1 MSLAAALVLLPW
13 GSAVLLALLPRPAL
27 AARGNVLAAGLGFCI
42 AALLVFGPDLAP
54 GILHLD
60 ALNRPLL
67 LLGGFI
73 GATAAVFSLGVVHA
87 EAFPPAASRA
97 YHAAFQ
103 IFLGANHLALLS
115 ENLGVMWVAIE
126 IATLS
131 SVLMVAVHRTP
142 AAIEAAWKFF
152 VLAGVGIA
160 LALFGTIVL
169 AMAAHPLLADP
180 EAALSI
186 RALRA
191 VAARSD
197 AGLLTLAMVL
207 LLVGYG
213 TKAGLAPLHSW
224 LPDADAEG
232 PTAISAVLS
241 GLLLNAAL
249 HAILR
254 VGGII
259 SLNAVAIPMQPFLM
273 GLGVT
278 SLLLASLAL
287 WRRRDARRLFAW
299 SSIEHIGIAAICF
312 SIPGGAAAGLLH
324 MIGHSLLKSAVFFA
338 VGRAVLLKGSQKMAD
353 ISGLVTSHPALGWGL
368 LLGIAGLSGMP
379 PFPLF
384 VSELRLLLLAGG
396 VMPWLLVPL
405 CVGLL
410 TAGIA
415 LVTAMQRLCLGP
427 ATPDVAPPEAPA
439 LAGAWTVLGPLW
451 LHLVVAAVLGFGMPG
466 PMGAV
471 LAAAAGVIG
480 R

>member
-13 GSAVLLALLPRPAL
+13 AAAVVLALLRRADWS
-27 AARGNVLAAGLGFCI
+27 ARGNVVAAVAGLVI
-42 AALLVFGPDLAP
+42 AALLVFGPAPAP
-54 GILHLD
+54 GLLHLD

-67 LLGGFI
+67 LLGAFI
-73 GATAAVFSLGVVHA
+73 GVTAAVFSLGVVHA
-87 EAFPPAASRA
+87 EAFPPAVGRA

-103 IFLGANHLALLS
+103 IFLGANHLALLA

-169 AMAAHPLLADP
+169 AMAGQPLLTDP
-180 EAALSI
+180 DAALSLA
-186 RALRA
+186 ALRA
-191 VAARSD
+191 IAPQAD
-197 AGLLTLAMVL
+197 PGLLTLAMVL

-213 TKAGLAPLHSW
+213 TKAGLVPLHSW

-259 SLNAVAIPMQPFLM
+259 GANPVAIAPYPFLM
-273 GLGVT
+273 GLGLA

-312 SIPGGAAAGLLH
+312 SIPGGAPAGLLH
-324 MIGHSLLKSAVFFA
+324 MLGHSLLKSAVFFA
-338 VGRAVLLKGSQKMAD
+338 IGRAVLLKGSQKMAD
-353 ISGLVTSHPALGWGL
+353 ISGLVASHPRLGWGL
-368 LLGIAGLSGMP
+368 LLGIAGLAGLP

-384 VSELRLLLLAGG
+384 VSEVWLVLLAGG
-396 VMPWLLVPL
+396 GAPWLLLPL
-405 CVGLL
+405 GLGLL
-410 TAGIA
+410 VAGIA
-415 LVTAMQRLCLGP
+415 LVTALQRLCLGP
-427 ATPDVAPPEAPA
+427 ATPDVAPPPAPA
-439 LAGAWTVLGPLW
+439 LAGAWTTLGPVW
-451 LHLVVAAVLGFGMPG
+451 LHLAVAAVIGFGLPG

-471 LAAAAGVIG
+471 LAAAAQVIG